1 MKKTHYA
8 WALVA
13 LLWVV
18 ALLNYLDR
26 QVIFSLFPPLQ
37 KEFNVTAA
45 QLGLL
50 STFFLWVYGI
60 VSPLGGF
67 LADRYSRKKI
77 IILSLAVWSA
87 VTWLTGHVTSFNQ
100 LLGARALMGVSEAC
114 YIPAALALI
123 ADHHGERTRSL
134 ATGLHQSGIYLGV
147 ILGGWFG
154 GWMGEHYGWRTAFT
168 LLGVIGVGYA
178 LVLLLGV
185 KETDPASAAESSGK
199 AASAERLE
207 FLPALAA
214 LFRQRDFVL
223 LAIAATSFSIA
234 GWIVMTWLPL
244 YLYERFQMSLA
255 GAGFSATFWIQAA
268 AFGGILGGGFLAD
281 RWSATN
287 ARARVLIPLGGF
299 VAGSVFLFLVGWTSS
314 QLVLIPGLIVY
325 GLSRGFWDCNLMP
338 MLCQIAP
345 PRLRATGY
353 GIFNMAGTIVGGTMA
368 WAAGALKDAIGLG
381 GALQISAL
389 LLGVAA
395 LILAPMR
402 LSVSQQG
409 REIDPAPQMH

>member
-1 MKKTHYA
+1 MRTSRYA
-8 WALVA
+8 WTLVA

-37 KEFNVTAA
+37 QEFKVSAA

-50 STFFLWVYGI
+50 STFFLWVYGL

-154 GWMGEHYGWRTAFT
+154 GWMGQHYGWRMAFT
-168 LLGVIGVGYA
+168 LLGITGVGYA

-185 KETDPASAAESSGK
+185 KEAPPTSAAATPGEQIPPQQL
-199 AASAERLE
+199 R

-214 LFRQRDFVL
+214 LFGQRNFVL
-223 LAIAATSFSIA
+223 LAIAAMLFSIA

-255 GAGFSATFWIQAA
+255 GAGFAATFWIQAA
-268 AFGGILGGGFLAD
+268 AFGGILGGGWLAD

-287 ARARVLIPLGGF
+287 PRARVLIPLGGF
-299 VAGSVFLFLVGWTSS
+299 LAGSLFLFLVGWTSS
-314 QLVLIPGLIVY
+314 QAVLIVGLIVY

-338 MLCQIAP
+338 ALCQIAP
-345 PRLRATGY
+345 ANLRATGY

-381 GALQISAL
+381 GALQMSAL

-395 LILAPMR
+395 LVLLPLR
-402 LSVSQQG
+402 LSDT
-409 REIDPAPQMH
+409 RAPGVLASEQA

>member
-18 ALLNYLDR
+18 AMLNYLDR

-134 ATGLHQSGIYLGV
+134 ATGLHQSGI
-147 ILGGWFG
+147 
-154 GWMGEHYGWRTAFT
+154 
-168 LLGVIGVGYA
+168 
-178 LVLLLGV
+178 
-185 KETDPASAAESSGK
+185 
-199 AASAERLE
+199 
-207 FLPALAA
+207 
-214 LFRQRDFVL
+214 
-223 LAIAATSFSIA
+223 
-234 GWIVMTWLPL
+234 
-244 YLYERFQMSLA
+244 
-255 GAGFSATFWIQAA
+255 
-268 AFGGILGGGFLAD
+268 
-281 RWSATN
+281 
-287 ARARVLIPLGGF
+287 
-299 VAGSVFLFLVGWTSS
+299 
-314 QLVLIPGLIVY
+314 
-325 GLSRGFWDCNLMP
+325 
-338 MLCQIAP
+338 
-345 PRLRATGY
+345 
-353 GIFNMAGTIVGGTMA
+353 
-368 WAAGALKDAIGLG
+368 
-381 GALQISAL
+381 
-389 LLGVAA
+389 
-395 LILAPMR
+395 
-402 LSVSQQG
+402 
-409 REIDPAPQMH
+409 

>member
-1 MKKTHYA
+1 MKAARYA

-26 QVIFSLFPPLQ
+26 QVIFALFPPLQ
-37 KEFNVTAA
+37 QEFKVSAA

-50 STFFLWVYGI
+50 STFFLWVYGV

-87 VTWLTGHVTSFNQ
+87 VTWLTGHGASFNQ

-123 ADHHGERTRSL
+123 SDHHGERTRSL

-154 GWMGEHYGWRTAFT
+154 GWMGEHYGWRMAFT
-168 LLGVIGVGYA
+168 LLGIIGVGYA
-178 LVLLLGV
+178 LVLLFGI
-185 KETDPASAAESSGK
+185 KETTTTSAAESFGK
-199 AASAERLE
+199 PDSVQLQ

-214 LFRQRDFVL
+214 LFRERNFVL
-223 LAIAATSFSIA
+223 LAIAAMLFSIA

-268 AFGGILGGGFLAD
+268 AFGGILGGGWLAD

-287 ARARVLIPLGGF
+287 PRARALIPLGGF
-299 VAGSVFLFLVGWTSS
+299 LAGCVFLFLVGWTSS
-314 QLVLIPGLIVY
+314 QFALIPGLIVY

-338 MLCQIAP
+338 MLCRIAP
-345 PRLRATGY
+345 PHLRATGY
-353 GIFNMAGTIVGGTMA
+353 GIFNMAGTVVGGTLA

-381 GALQISAL
+381 GAIQVSAL

-395 LILAPMR
+395 LALLPIR
-402 LSVSQQG
+402 FSKG
-409 REIDPAPQMH
+409 REAIAATARP

>member
-1 MKKTHYA
+1 MKAARYA

-37 KEFNVTAA
+37 QEFKVSAA

-50 STFFLWVYGI
+50 STFFLWVYGV

-154 GWMGEHYGWRTAFT
+154 GWMGEHYGWRMAFT
-168 LLGVIGVGYA
+168 LLGIIGVGYA

-185 KETDPASAAESSGK
+185 KETALTSATEPSGK
-199 AASAERLE
+199 SDSAERLQ

-214 LFRQRDFVL
+214 LFGRRNFVL
-223 LAIAATSFSIA
+223 LAIAAMLFSIA

-244 YLYERFQMSLA
+244 YLYERFQMNLA
-255 GAGFSATFWIQAA
+255 EAGFSATFWIQAA
-268 AFGGILGGGFLAD
+268 AFGGILGGGWLAD

-299 VAGSVFLFLVGWTSS
+299 LAGSVFLFLVGWTAS

-338 MLCQIAP
+338 ALCRIAP
-345 PRLRATGY
+345 PNLRATGY
-353 GIFNMAGTIVGGTMA
+353 GIFNMGGTIAGGTMA

-381 GALQISAL
+381 GALQVSAL
-389 LLGVAA
+389 LLGIAALALLPIRFSNGRKTVAA
-395 LILAPMR
+395 IAG
-402 LSVSQQG
+402 S
-409 REIDPAPQMH
+409 